1 MKRKIFAIITCL
13 LVWVAAVYADPAYKG
28 KINYTQPDGSTITIQ
43 LHGDEFFSWATDQ
56 SGRILEQGTDGFYR
70 VSSLTQADVMASMAA
85 ANSQREAQWGSPSLG
100 QSSLKQNE
108 ISVNPLGTPKIVVIL
123 VGFSDKAFT
132 NPKENVEAMLNQEG
146 YSENGASGS
155 VKDWYRDNSHSKFIP
170 TFDVYGPVTLDKTLA
185 YYGAKTSSRNDVRPY
200 EMVRDACNK
209 LKSQIPWGDYDNDGD
224 GVVDNVLIYFAGY
237 SQASS
242 GRGDDIWS
250 HRSTLSG
257 YYSASGRTFGGYK
270 VDSYTC
276 ASEYRGSSGTSYAIG
291 TTCHELGHALGLPD
305 FYDSDSET
313 NGKTHGMGKYS
324 PMSSGNQLNSYRTPC
339 LFTSEELRMLGW
351 ADCQENLTSAGQV
364 TLGALA
370 QWTAYKTAA
379 SNDKEYFVY
388 ESRGDE
394 GWDEYLGKG
403 LLVYHVDRRTTKQ
416 PDLLIGGSSYSPN
429 YLWTYYPQY
438 ANRSGAHPCCYVVPS
453 GDQSNTNYSGSKI
466 VFSEETDITSYTPI
480 DWDGNEIGVSFTNI
494 SYAGGVV
501 TMNVEFAKTHIK
513 GLVVDTYGYPI
524 PNAAVEATLGTKKL
538 STTADATGYYSIL
551 VEDAGTWT
559 VTASAAGFV
568 SAGQSVEISVL
579 SVEQDIVLM
588 REGEQPESDWLY
600 TYDPT
605 QANTNLSGSGNGCW
619 TAADIFPAEFTA
631 SQAGRK
637 VSQVSIYLNKTES
650 LIDGLE
656 TEGEVYLIIDIGTT
670 RTLVQKIEE
679 PVFGEWN
686 TIDVSN
692 RSILVPQG
700 QNLYIGFAIKDCKY
714 SYPLVYKKKTDDSP
728 YASRVRAYEFDTET
742 LFSSMGAYTGSTP
755 IRFKVADNYTP
766 DPGYNYISNPG
777 EGTYAAGTKFDLIL
791 VQSPSDT
798 PSSVSWKYDGAAT
811 GASSV
816 TLTAGTHTV
825 EALLVFPDGSE
836 ETMRLI
842 LTVK

>member
-13 LVWVAAVYADPAYKG
+13 LVWASAVYADPAYKG
-28 KINYTQPDGSTITIQ
+28 KINYVQPDGSTITIQ
-43 LHGDEFFSWATDQ
+43 LHGDEFFSWTTDE

-70 VSSLTQADVMASMAA
+70 VSSLTKADIMMSMAQA
-85 ANSQREAQWGSPSLG
+85 EAQRATQWGSPSLG
-100 QSSLKQNE
+100 QSSVKQNE
-108 ISVNPLGTPKIVVIL
+108 VSINPIGTPKIVVIL

-132 NPKENVEAMLNQEG
+132 NSKENIEAMLNSEG
-146 YSENGASGS
+146 YSENGATGS
-155 VKDWYRDNSHSKFIP
+155 VRDWYSDNSHGKFAP

-185 YYGAKTSSRNDVRPY
+185 YYGAKTSSRNDARPY
-200 EMVRDACNK
+200 EMVRDACKK
-209 LKSQIPWGDYDNDGD
+209 LQSQISWGNYDNDGD

-351 ADCQENLTSAGQV
+351 ADCQEDLTTAGKV
-364 TLGALA
+364 TLSALA
-370 QWTAYKTAA
+370 QWKAYKTAA
-379 SNDKEYFVY
+379 SNENEYFVY

-416 PDLLIGGSSYSPN
+416 PDLLIGGSTYSPA
-429 YLWTYYPQY
+429 YLWNYYPQY
-438 ANRSGAHPCCYVVPS
+438 ANRSGAHPCCYYVAS
-453 GDQSNTNYSGSKI
+453 GDQTNTNYSGSRI
-466 VFSEETDITSYTPI
+466 VYSEETGITSYTPI

-501 TMNVEFAKTHIK
+501 SMNVEFAQTYIK
-513 GLVVDTYGYPI
+513 GIVVDTYGYPI
-524 PNAAVEATLGTKKL
+524 PNASVEASLGSKKL
-538 STTADATGYYSIL
+538 QTQADAAGCYSIL
-551 VEDAGTWT
+551 VEDSGTWT
-559 VTASAAGFV
+559 VTASAQGFV
-568 SAGQSVEISVL
+568 TSGVSVEVTVL
-579 SVEQDIVLM
+579 TVEKDIVLM
-588 REGEQPESDWLY
+588 REGEMPETDWLY
-600 TYDPT
+600 TYDPAV
-605 QANTNLSGSGNGCW
+605 ANTSLAGEGNGCW
-619 TAADIFPAEFTA
+619 LAADIFSPEFT
-631 SQAGRK
+631 SDQAGRK
-637 VSQVSIYLNKTES
+637 ISQIQIYLNKTED
-650 LIDGLE
+650 LIDGID
-656 TEGEVYLIIDIGTT
+656 TDGEVYLIVDIASA
-670 RTLVQKIEE
+670 RVLVQKIAE

-686 TIDVSN
+686 TIDVSGKN
-692 RSILVPQG
+692 IIVPDG
-700 QNLYIGFAIKDCKY
+700 QDLYIGFAIKDCKY
-714 SYPLVYKKKTDDSP
+714 KYPLVYKKASDNSP
-728 YASRVRAYEFDTET
+728 YARRVRSYNFSTET
-742 LFSSMGAYTGSTP
+742 LFSTLTTYSGATP
-755 IRFKVADNYTP
+755 IRFKVADNFTP
-766 DPGYNYISNPG
+766 DPGYNYIYNPG
-777 EGTYAAGTKFDLIL
+777 NGAYTAGTAFELTL
-791 VQSPSDT
+791 VQSPSDA

-811 GASSV
+811 QASSV

-825 EALLVFPDGSE
+825 EATLAYPDGGE
-836 ETMRLI
+836 EILRLV